1 MAFGQ
6 EEHGERASYIST
18 SLTHRERERADGSP
32 CPNPVVTKQQDRH
45 IGDLLTPNRTPKAPS
60 APDNLY
66 NLLLVSLSVSH
77 SNSNLTSRTFSTP
90 PPQAPR
96 SQSQHPRTRAH
107 LTRGAK
113 KASCSCAA
121 PRRASMGNA
130 LAGRRRAAKVMTVDG
145 ATFRYKTPAA
155 AGAALRGH
163 PGHQL
168 LESEEVRRLGV
179 RARPLDRDAPLK
191 PGKLYF
197 LVQIPRGAAGAGAA
211 VGDDDPRAPRKTWSG
226 ALHVGARERLESLML
241 SRRTVSDVSS
251 IVPSSAARLAAAAG
265 DAASPKNSKPPSSVE
280 VGADG
285 AVRLRMRLP
294 KAEVAR
300 LMKESR
306 DPTEAAERI
315 MQLCVAR
322 DQGAAA
328 APPPRSALSGRN
340 ATTTAAAGLKR
351 EVSPAPPCLLAVAGR
366 PAACA
371 SATLA
376 LPPVISL
383 SAIKFPP
390 FVCYAASSIDPFP

>member
-1 MAFGQ
+1 
-6 EEHGERASYIST
+6 
-18 SLTHRERERADGSP
+18 
-32 CPNPVVTKQQDRH
+32 
-45 IGDLLTPNRTPKAPS
+45 
-60 APDNLY
+60 
-66 NLLLVSLSVSH
+66 
-77 SNSNLTSRTFSTP
+77 
-90 PPQAPR
+90 
-96 SQSQHPRTRAH
+96 
-107 LTRGAK
+107 
-113 KASCSCAA
+113 
-121 PRRASMGNA
+121 MGNA

-197 LVQIPRGAAGAGAA
+197 LVQIPRGGSSI
-211 VGDDDPRAPRKTWSG
+211 GDDGDPRAPRKTWSSG

-241 SRRTVSDVSS
+241 SRRTVSDVAS
-251 IVPSSAARLAAAAG
+251 IMPSSAARLAVAAAG
-265 DAASPKNSKPPSSVE
+265 GDSPPEAKKKEAPPSVE

-306 DPTEAAERI
+306 DPAEAAERI

-322 DQGAAA
+322 DQQGAKPP
-328 APPPRSALSGRN
+328 APAPTRSALSCRS
-340 ATTTAAAGLKR
+340 TTTPTLKKEKR
-351 EVSPAPPCLLAVAGR
+351 TRFMAVPDEIIR
-366 PAACA
+366 
-371 SATLA
+371 
-376 LPPVISL
+376 
-383 SAIKFPP
+383 
-390 FVCYAASSIDPFP
+390 